1 MVVVQ
6 TQYAALVPHDRPA
19 FAEIDI
25 RVNFHLRTSLPTTS
39 IINTL
44 VACNSELSSLPIIS
58 QTTHI
63 RTPLLL
69 PLCFDILSHVTE
81 SFA

>member
-6 TQYAALVPHDRPA
+6 TRTQRSVPHDQPA

-39 IINTL
+39 IFKYARRL
-44 VACNSELSSLPIIS
+44 
-58 QTTHI
+58 Q
-63 RTPLLL
+63 
-69 PLCFDILSHVTE
+69 F
-81 SFA
+81 